1 MNIRNFTDIKAL
13 LFDNQTVKQTIFKNT
28 FWLSVGT
35 TVSKL
40 LKLVLLVYA
49 ARILGATEYGK
60 FTFALAFISLFVI
73 FHEFGLPLIIT
84 REFSR
89 EKEREKEFFSV
100 LSLKILLIFLALILI
115 LISSFFITSDPIIQK
130 IILILAL
137 FSLIE
142 GFTNLVFAFFQAR
155 QRMEYQAWAVILDA
169 LIVTAVGV
177 FVLLNFPSV
186 RNLSYSY
193 LFSSLVVLI
202 FVLFFFHFKVFP
214 LSISW
219 QKTIWQRFLKM
230 SWPLALISLC
240 GAFYTYIA
248 SVMMGHWGQ
257 INETGWYNAAYGIIQ
272 VALFPAGFV
281 SASFYP
287 MISKLLRESK
297 EKLQNTLNSQM
308 EIMISLA
315 FPLVIGGIALA
326 PKIIN
331 FIYGLNF
338 SPSISAFQILI
349 IMVGIVFLS
358 APLSNLLIVLN
369 HQKKVFYINAGGAIT
384 SIVLNLLLIPRF
396 SLYGAAIATLITYF
410 IMFILVLFSVKY
422 FTPLSFFNFRLI
434 KVSIFAIL
442 ATGLMYFLI
451 KQPVLYNLNVILTL
465 ILGILIYFV
474 TFFVFQIITKK
485 TGF

>member
-1 MNIRNFTDIKAL
+1 
-13 LFDNQTVKQTIFKNT
+13 
-28 FWLSVGT
+28 
-35 TVSKL
+35 
-40 LKLVLLVYA
+40 
-49 ARILGATEYGK
+49 
-60 FTFALAFISLFVI
+60 
-73 FHEFGLPLIIT
+73 
-84 REFSR
+84 
-89 EKEREKEFFSV
+89 
-100 LSLKILLIFLALILI
+100 
-115 LISSFFITSDPIIQK
+115 
-130 IILILAL
+130 
-137 FSLIE
+137 
-142 GFTNLVFAFFQAR
+142 
-155 QRMEYQAWAVILDA
+155 
-169 LIVTAVGV
+169 
-177 FVLLNFPSV
+177 
-186 RNLSYSY
+186 
-193 LFSSLVVLI
+193 
-202 FVLFFFHFKVFP
+202 
-214 LSISW
+214 
-219 QKTIWQRFLKM
+219 
-230 SWPLALISLC
+230 
-240 GAFYTYIA
+240 
-248 SVMMGHWGQ
+248 
-257 INETGWYNAAYGIIQ
+257 
-272 VALFPAGFV
+272 
-281 SASFYP
+281 
-287 MISKLLRESK
+287 
-297 EKLQNTLNSQM
+297 M